1 MEESMNEPLPVGSC
15 VVLDGLDLRIAERP
29 TMATV
34 LSWIST
40 KCQLV
45 ARFGNNIPGFQVNTP
60 YAFEIGL
67 INSGSASRY
76 QVLLQGENECKNAAA
91 PHPCK
96 LMNRV
101 DCTACH
107 ASAPPRLNEGAIS
120 PARWAIAWRR
130 NVGENGKSEA
140 CHALRAATSSS
151 SLPSAAGVERRAAKT
166 KRTTATGVAA
176 GD

>member
-45 ARFGNNIPGFQVNTP
+45 ARFGNDIPGFQVNTP

-120 PARWAIAWRR
+120 PAKWAIAWRR
-130 NVGENGKSEA
+130 KSGRTESPK
-140 CHALRAATSSS
+140 LATRSGRLQVQVRCRVPPVLSVV
-151 SLPSAAGVERRAAKT
+151 LPRRSARLPQV
-166 KRTTATGVAA
+166 
-176 GD
+176 